1 MVEILLVL
9 GLVLLVVGF
18 VGLMGLALLLT
29 VDWQL
34 NWQLMDFAPALAWL
48 VLLTG
53 YFSLLLGGF
62 R

>member
-1 MVEILLVL
+1 MIEVLLVV

-18 VGLMGLALLLT
+18 VGLMGVALLLT
-29 VDWQL
+29 VD
-34 NWQLMDFAPALAWL
+34 WQLMDFAPALAWL

-53 YFSLLLGGF
+53 YIALVLGGF

>member
-29 VDWQL
+29 VDWGL
-34 NWQLMDFAPALAWL
+34 LDVAPALAWL